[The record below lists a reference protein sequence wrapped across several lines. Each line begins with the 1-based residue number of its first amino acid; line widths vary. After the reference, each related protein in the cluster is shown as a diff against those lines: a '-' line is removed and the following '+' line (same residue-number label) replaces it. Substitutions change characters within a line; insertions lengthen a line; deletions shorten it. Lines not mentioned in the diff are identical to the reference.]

1 MKTFQQF
8 NESLKD
14 YSNQGKNVR
23 VPGEDTASFGKLF
36 KDDLKQMGKYTNPKT
51 GKIEYGLKGTGGMLP
66 DPRKGYQLKQFATGR
81 GGITRTLNPFLGKGQ
96 GLLSGP
102 TPLARQTPR
111 LMKQG
116 AKAVGKALMKNKKF
130 ALGALAVGG
139 AVKGIQALRGKN
151 K

>member
-1 MKTFQQF
+1 MKSFQQF
-8 NESLKD
+8 KESLKD

-36 KDDLKQMGKYTNPKT
+36 KDDLKQMGKFKNPKT
-51 GKIEYGLKGTGGMLP
+51 GKLEGSIFP
-66 DPRKGYQLKQFATGR
+66 DPRKGYQLRQFATGR

-96 GLLSGP
+96 GLRSGP
-102 TPLARQTPR
+102 TPLSRQSGR
-111 LMKQG
+111 LLRQG
-116 AKAVGKALMKNKKF
+116 AKAVGKTLMKNKKF

>member
-23 VPGEDTASFGKLF
+23 VPNEDTASFGKLF

-66 DPRKGYQLKQFATGR
+66 DPRKGYQLRQFFTGR

-96 GLLSGP
+96 GLRSGP
-102 TPLARQTPR
+102 TPLGRQSGR
-111 LMKQG
+111 LLKQG
-116 AKAVGKALMKNKKF
+116 AKKLLKLALTKR
-130 ALGALAVGG
+130 L
-139 AVKGIQALRGKN
+139 
-151 K
+151 

>member
-151 K
+151 

>member
-23 VPGEDTASFGKLF
+23 VPGEDTASFKKLF
-36 KDDLKQMGKYTNPKT
+36 QDDLKQMGKYTNPKT